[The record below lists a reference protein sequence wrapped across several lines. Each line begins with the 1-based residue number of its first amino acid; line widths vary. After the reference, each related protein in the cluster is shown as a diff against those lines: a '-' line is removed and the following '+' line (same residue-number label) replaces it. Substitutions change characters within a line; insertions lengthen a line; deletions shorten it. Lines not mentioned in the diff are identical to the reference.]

1 MSSIV
6 LISTGSPATNPR
18 LVKEANALQCAGY
31 SVHVLYSYVVDWA
44 EEVDQ
49 TILDKAKWTAELIGG
64 SPKQHPWTYTKST
77 WLFKIVRRLQFLR
90 FRTSRLTRTSRALTG
105 AARSRSADLFIA
117 HNLGALPAAVLAA
130 QHHNSVAAFDAEDYH
145 YGEFSSDSW
154 EANLTRHVEDVWIPQ
169 CDATWSASPFIASAY
184 QERFP
189 RHTFDVV
196 DNVFPLTQ
204 RAPRKETG
212 KGRVRMMWFSQTIGE
227 GRGLEPLFDALR
239 QQDKGSW
246 SLTLIGRVSNS
257 FKDTLEAFGNDHSD
271 EVKVIPP
278 INERELFQQM
288 ARHDIG
294 LALEM
299 GTPLNRNL
307 CRTNKLFSFILNGC
321 YLLLTDTQAQS
332 EFIELYPKSGTVLPL
347 DSLRSWPLII
357 HDLIQDKA
365 KLTEGKALN
374 WSLGESELN
383 WEVERKKLL
392 SLVQTTL
399 ESPAKAKA

>member
-1 MSSIV
+1 
-6 LISTGSPATNPR
+6 
-18 LVKEANALQCAGY
+18 
-31 SVHVLYSYVVDWA
+31 
-44 EEVDQ
+44 
-49 TILDKAKWTAELIGG
+49 
-64 SPKQHPWTYTKST
+64 
-77 WLFKIVRRLQFLR
+77 
-90 FRTSRLTRTSRALTG
+90 
-105 AARSRSADLFIA
+105 
-117 HNLGALPAAVLAA
+117 
-130 QHHNSVAAFDAEDYH
+130 
-145 YGEFSSDSW
+145 
-154 EANLTRHVEDVWIPQ
+154 
-169 CDATWSASPFIASAY
+169 
-184 QERFP
+184 
-189 RHTFDVV
+189 
-196 DNVFPLTQ
+196 
-204 RAPRKETG
+204 
-212 KGRVRMMWFSQTIGE
+212 MMWFSNHW
-227 GRGLEPLFDALR
+227 RRPGLEPLFDALR

>member
-18 LVKEANALQCAGY
+18 LVKEANTLQSAGH
-31 SVHVLYSYVVDWA
+31 SVHVLYSHIVDWA

-49 TILDKAKWTAELIGG
+49 TILGEATWTAELIGG
-64 SPKQHPWTYTKST
+64 SPNQHPWTYATSV
-77 WLFKIVRRLQFLR
+77 WSFMIVRRLHSLR
-90 FRTSRLTRTSRALTG
+90 FRTSRLTRTSRALAI
-105 AARSRSADLFIA
+105 AARSQSADLFIA

-154 EANLTRHVEDVWIPQ
+154 EAKLTRHVEDVWIPQ
-169 CDATWSASPFIASAY
+169 CDATWSASPLIASAY

-204 RAPRKETG
+204 RALRKETG

-239 QQDKGSW
+239 QQVKGSW
-246 SLTLIGRVSNS
+246 SLTLIGRVSRS
-257 FKDTLEAFGNDHSD
+257 FEGTLEAFRSDHS
-271 EVKVIPP
+271 EQVHVMPP
-278 INERELFQQM
+278 MNERELFQHM

-294 LALEM
+294 LALEI

-307 CRTNKLFSFILNGC
+307 CRTNKLFGFILNGC

-332 EFIELYPKSGTVLPL
+332 EFIELYPKSGTVVPL
-347 DSLRSWPLII
+347 DSLQSWCRII
-357 HDLIQDKA
+357 HNLIQDKA
-365 KLTEGKALN
+365 SVNDGKTLN
-374 WSLGESELN
+374 WNLGESELN
-383 WEVERKKLL
+383 WEVESKKLL
-392 SLVQTTL
+392 SIVQTTL
-399 ESPAKAKA
+399 ASPTKDDV